1 MKASQVK
8 AFGERAARVGEALWG
23 GTIKMEGVDYAVT
36 VVKVSP
42 RSELVEGYEE
52 NVVRQVVRLRKS
64 LHGAKPVRDG
74 FAFYDGKSWQIREVT
89 GEDACDAEWVLALE
103 RKK

>member
-1 MKASQVK
+1 MNARQVK
-8 AFGERAARVGEALWG
+8 EFGERAAKVGEALWG
-23 GTIKMEGVDYAVT
+23 GTIKIEGVDYVVT

-42 RSELVEGYEE
+42 RAELAEGYEE
-52 NVVRQVVRLRKS
+52 NKVRQVVRLRKT
-64 LHGAKPVRDG
+64 LHPTMPIRDG
-74 FAFYDGKSWQIREVT
+74 FAFFSGKSWQIREIT